1 MGAGCFLTEGC
12 GTLEHVFETGAMTAP
27 AAAVTFDEEVTPRTQ
42 AEVVRELQARI
53 RGMQRN
59 RIDTR
64 ALPTHPALAD
74 LLPGGALSAG
84 SSYAVAGSTTLA
96 LALLQGASAA
106 GAWCAVVGMPDLGL
120 EAAAGL
126 GIDLDRL
133 VLVPHPGD
141 QWLAVVAALVDVVSI
156 VLVTPPAP
164 AQGVPRIGEATA
176 GKLSSRLRQRE
187 AVLVSL
193 GEWPRADARL
203 TVTESA
209 WSGIGAGFGHL
220 SGRQATVSS
229 TAAAWSGRVRSRRL
243 WLPAPG
249 GAVIE
254 PVVARPEGA
263 AGRADRVDRL
273 RAAG

>member
-1 MGAGCFLTEGC
+1 M
-12 GTLEHVFETGAMTAP
+12 FEDGAMTAT
-27 AAAVTFDEEVTPRTQ
+27 AAAVTFELPEVGGDTEGDVRSR
-42 AEVVRELQARI
+42 AEIVRELQARI

-64 ALPTHPALAD
+64 ALPTHPALGE

-84 SSYAVAGSTTLA
+84 NAYAVAGSTTLA
-96 LALLQGASAA
+96 LALLQGPSAA
-106 GAWCAVVGMPDLGL
+106 GAWCAVVGMPDLGT

-141 QWLAVVAALVDVVSI
+141 QWLAVVAALVDVVSV
-156 VLVTPPAP
+156 VLVRPPAP
-164 AQGVPRIGEATA
+164 APGVPRIGEAVA
-176 GKLSSRLRQRE
+176 GKLASRLRQRE

-203 TVTESA
+203 AVTESA
-209 WSGIGAGFGHL
+209 WAGIGAGFGHL
-220 SGRQATVSS
+220 VGRQATVAS
-229 TAAAWSGRVRSRRL
+229 TAAAWSGREKSRRL
-243 WLPAPG
+243 WLPGPG
-249 GAVIE
+249 GTTIE

-263 AGRADRVDRL
+263 DRTDRL
-273 RAAG
+273 RAVG

>member
-1 MGAGCFLTEGC
+1 MGAGCFLSEGY
-12 GTLEHVFETGAMTAP
+12 GTLEHVFEAGTVTAS
-27 AAAVTFDEEVTPRTQ
+27 AAAVTVDEEVTPRTQ

-53 RGMQRN
+53 RSMQRN

-84 SSYAVAGSTTLA
+84 SSYTVAGSTTLA

-133 VLVPHPGD
+133 VLVPHPGE

-156 VLVTPPAP
+156 VLVAAP

-176 GKLSSRLRQRE
+176 GRLSSRLRQRE

-220 SGRQATVSS
+220 AGRQATVSS
-229 TAAAWSGRVRSRRL
+229 TSAAWSGRVRSRRL

-254 PVVARPEGA
+254 PVVARPEGT
-263 AGRADRVDRL
+263 AGRADRADRL

>member
-1 MGAGCFLTEGC
+1 M
-12 GTLEHVFETGAMTAP
+12 MTAST
-27 AAAVTFDEEVTPRTQ
+27 AAVAVDEEVTPRSQ

-64 ALPTHPALAD
+64 ALPTHPALVD

-126 GIDLDRL
+126 GLDLDRL
-133 VLVPHPGD
+133 VLVPRPGE

-156 VLVTPPAP
+156 VLVKPPVP
-164 AQGVPRIGEATA
+164 GRGQRIPRIGEATA

-193 GEWPRADARL
+193 GDWPRADARL
-203 TVTESA
+203 VVTESA

-220 SGRQATVSS
+220 AGRQATVSS
-229 TAAAWSGRVRSRRL
+229 TSAAWSGRERSRRL

-249 GAVIE
+249 GAAIE

-263 AGRADRVDRL
+263 AGRADRADRL
-273 RAAG
+273 RAVG

>member
-1 MGAGCFLTEGC
+1 MFD
-12 GTLEHVFETGAMTAP
+12 TGMMTAT
-27 AAAVTFDEEVTPRTQ
+27 AAAVTFEEEVTPRSQ

-64 ALPTHPALAD
+64 ALPTHPALAE

-106 GAWCAVVGMPDLGL
+106 GAWCAVVGVPDLGL

-126 GIDLDRL
+126 GVDLDRL

-156 VLVTPPAP
+156 VLVKPPGATAGGSAP
-164 AQGVPRIGEATA
+164 GVPRIGEATA

-193 GEWPRADARL
+193 GDWPRADARL
-203 TVTESA
+203 AVAESA

-220 SGRQATVSS
+220 AGRQATVSS
-229 TAAAWSGRVRSRRL
+229 TSAAWSGRARSRRL

-249 GAVIE
+249 GAAIE
-254 PVVARPEGA
+254 PVVARPREE
-263 AGRADRVDRL
+263 RL
-273 RAAG
+273 RAVG

>member
-1 MGAGCFLTEGC
+1 VSAVVDTI
-12 GTLEHVFETGAMTAP
+12 EHMFETGRMTAT
-27 AAAVTFDEEVTPRTQ
+27 AAAVAFELPDGGELEEDGRTRSD
-42 AEVVRELQARI
+42 VVRELQARI
-53 RGMQRN
+53 RSMQRN

-64 ALPTHPALAD
+64 ALPTHPALGE

-106 GAWCAVVGMPDLGL
+106 GAWCAVVGVPDLGV

-133 VLVPHPGD
+133 VLVPHPGE

-156 VLVTPPAP
+156 VLVKPPAP
-164 AQGVPRIGEATA
+164 SQGVPRIGEATA
-176 GKLSSRLRQRE
+176 GRLSSRLRQRE

-193 GEWPRADARL
+193 GDWPRADARL
-203 TVTESA
+203 AVTDSA
-209 WSGIGAGFGHL
+209 WAGIGAGFGHL
-220 SGRQATVSS
+220 AGRQATVTS
-229 TAAAWSGRVRSRRL
+229 TSAAWSGRTKSRRL

-249 GAVIE
+249 GAIVE
-254 PVVARPEGA
+254 PVVARNDG
-263 AGRADRVDRL
+263 ADRAGL
-273 RAAG
+273 RAVG